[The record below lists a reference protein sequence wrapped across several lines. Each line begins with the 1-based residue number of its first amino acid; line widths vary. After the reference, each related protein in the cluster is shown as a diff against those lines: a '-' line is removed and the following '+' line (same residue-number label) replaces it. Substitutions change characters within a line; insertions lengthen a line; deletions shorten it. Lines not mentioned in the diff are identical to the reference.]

1 MTLQEIL
8 EAVKELDSDDWEK
21 LERQI
26 AQERHQRI
34 VQSFKELSK
43 SLPTSQIEGIR
54 LAFEGQIDYSKL
66 NLPDFLTIIDTAN
79 HPDQKFLREYLDNL
93 YQTIVQIKLAMFD
106 KAIDDLHANLT
117 PEEIAQITYG
127 MNVEYIEPF
136 DEDEWRDNNLG
147 EQS

>member
-43 SLPTSQIEGIR
+43 SLSKSQIEGIR
-54 LAFEGQIDYSKL
+54 LALEGQIDYSKL
-66 NLPDFLTIIDTAN
+66 NLRELLTIIEMAN
-79 HPDQKFLREYLDNL
+79 HPDEKFLREYLDNL
-93 YQTIVQIKLAMFD
+93 YQTIVQIKLAIFD

-117 PEEIAQITYG
+117 PDEIAQITYD

-136 DEDEWRDNNLG
+136 DEDEWRDD
-147 EQS
+147 SISS